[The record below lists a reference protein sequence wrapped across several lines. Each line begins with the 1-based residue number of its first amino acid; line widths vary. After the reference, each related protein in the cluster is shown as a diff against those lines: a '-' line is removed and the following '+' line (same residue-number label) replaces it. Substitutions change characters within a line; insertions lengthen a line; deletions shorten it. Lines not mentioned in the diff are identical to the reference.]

1 MNASADLMTAP
12 VGGTGHPGPVP
23 AVRRGAC
30 PSLDRPMRTGDGLLV
45 RLTPCRGGLT
55 LAIAQAVCEL
65 ARRHGN
71 GLLEISTRGNLQI
84 RGLSDDSAAQLADK
98 IDPLRD
104 HFRFGLTVDAD
115 PLDPRDPNKNGIA
128 KAIVERI
135 EHEAEKTGL
144 KQRLAPKFS
153 MIVDAGGPADYS
165 GLKADIRLRLLDT
178 QRWAI
183 LIGGTEATGRH
194 LGDLAPDEAAIAA
207 CVLAAVIAT
216 LGPDRR
222 GRDMPAEQAR
232 DAISCVAPSFV
243 PAVGDASP
251 FRPADRQTVADVGAL
266 RLSGTMAAILSPA
279 YGTMTADDLQSLIE
293 AAASLTDATNASRI
307 RIHTVPDRLLVV
319 TGLSAHGAEA
329 LLGTAAAKRFIIRP
343 DDPRRAIA
351 CCAGHPACASAHF
364 DTHGLADLLV
374 SHGLSGSRE
383 QPVHLSGCEKQCA
396 RPASAALH
404 VVGTAAGVDC
414 LDEAGTAIA
423 QYTRPDDTLPLVLG
437 LPRFEEGR
445 P

>member
-55 LAIAQAVCEL
+55 LATAQAVCDL

-84 RGLSDDSAAQLADK
+84 RGLSDGSAAQLADE
-98 IDPLRD
+98 IEPIRD
-104 HFRFGLTVDAD
+104 RFRFGLNVDAD
-115 PLDPRDPNKNGIA
+115 PLDPRDPNENGLA
-128 KAIVERI
+128 KAIVGRI
-135 EHEAEKTGL
+135 EYEAEKTGL

-153 MIVDAGGPADYS
+153 MIVDAGGPVDYS

-183 LIGGTEATGRH
+183 LIGDTEATGRH
-194 LGDLAPDEAAIAA
+194 LGDLAADEAAIAA
-207 CVLAAVIAT
+207 SILAAIIAT
-216 LGPDRR
+216 IGPNAR

-243 PAVGDASP
+243 PAAGDATP
-251 FRPADRQTVADVGAL
+251 FRPADRKLVADVGAL
-266 RLSGTMAAILSPA
+266 PLGGTTAAILSPA
-279 YGTMTADDLQSLIE
+279 YGLMTADDLQSLITT
-293 AAASLTDATNASRI
+293 AASLTDATNASRI

-319 TGLSAHGAEA
+319 TGLSADSAEA
-329 LLGTAAAKRFIIRP
+329 LLATATAKRFIVQR

-374 SHGLSGSRE
+374 SHGLSGNRE
-383 QPVHLSGCEKQCA
+383 QPIHLSGCEKQCA

-414 LDEAGTAIA
+414 LDEAGTVIA
-423 QYTRPDDTLPLVLG
+423 QYTRPDDTLPFVLG
-437 LPRFEEGR
+437 LPQSEEGR